1 MSPRKR
7 NLRESS
13 LRRSSSPG
21 YSGKTILVVTEG
33 EKTEPIYLSGL
44 RNHLKLSAAE
54 IQIINAPGTDAYT
67 IVNEAISIRD
77 QRKREAKHG
86 CTVPYDS
93 TWAVFDT
100 ERADTNPRLHDAL
113 QLARSRKINMA
124 LSNPCFEFW
133 ILLHHIFTTAPF
145 MNCVDV
151 IRRIKT
157 DFNPG
162 YEKNDP
168 TVSEYLPKIQMA
180 VRNSERCRIHHKTSG
195 GDGNPSTDVDLLVRE
210 MNDATR
216 SYFRINLDAIPE
228 RP

>member
-7 NLRESS
+7 NLREST
-13 LRRSSSPG
+13 LRRSPSPG

-44 RNHLKLSAAE
+44 RNHLKLSTAE

-67 IVNEAISIRD
+67 IVKEAISIRD
-77 QRKREAKHG
+77 QRKREAKTG
-86 CTVPYDS
+86 YTVPYDS

-113 QLARSRKINMA
+113 QLARSRKINVA

-133 ILLHHIFTTAPF
+133 ILLHDIFTTAPF
-145 MNCVDV
+145 MKCAEV
-151 IRRIKT
+151 IRRIKA

-168 TVSEYLPKIQMA
+168 TVSEYLPKIQVA
-180 VRNSERCRIHHKTSG
+180 VRNSARCRIHQIASG
-195 GDGNPSTDVDLLVRE
+195 GDGNPSTGVDLLVRE

-216 SYFRINLDAIPE
+216 PYFRLDFNTIPE